1 MVLAG
6 SFLLVETIRYT
17 KKTKL
22 KYFVSRCNVDPL
34 LALTA
39 EVEEIMS
46 LHGATRDLVSEF
58 GSRPTL
64 RASALI
70 VTIFGDAILPRGG
83 TVWIGSLIKVLAD
96 YGINER
102 LVRTSV
108 FRLTR
113 DNWLKVNQVGRRSYY
128 SLTPSGAREFE
139 RATQR
144 IYGDPRQ
151 AWDGYWS
158 LVLLSGMAAEDREAV
173 RRELGWLGFGAL
185 SASVLAHPSAD
196 IPAMEA
202 TLKHAGI
209 DRDLVVMRSKVAD
222 SRHHD
227 AMRSLVQKSWNIDE
241 IDDQYDRFVSQFRP
255 VFAAVRRTRN
265 RDSRLAFQIRML
277 LIQEY
282 RRILLR
288 DPLLPAE
295 MLPTGW
301 HGTAAYQ
308 LCRNLYRL
316 IYAPADEFMSSEF
329 ETADGPLPPPA
340 PEFYDRFGGL
350 A

>member
-1 MVLAG
+1 
-6 SFLLVETIRYT
+6 
-17 KKTKL
+17 
-22 KYFVSRCNVDPL
+22 
-34 LALTA
+34 
-39 EVEEIMS
+39 MS
-46 LHGATRDLVSEF
+46 LHGATKDLVSEF

-64 RASALI
+64 RAGSLI

-113 DNWLKVNQVGRRSYY
+113 DNWLQVNQVGRRSYY
-128 SLTPSGAREFE
+128 SLTPSGAQEFE

-158 LVLLSGMAAEDREAV
+158 LVLLSGMAAEDRDAV
-173 RRELGWLGFGAL
+173 RKELGWLGFGAL

-196 IPAMEA
+196 IAAMEA
-202 TLKHAGI
+202 TLKRAGI
-209 DRDLVVMRSKVAD
+209 ERDIVVMRGNVVD
-222 SRHHD
+222 GRHDD
-227 AMRSLVQKSWNIDE
+227 AMRNLVQKSWR
-241 IDDQYDRFVSQFRP
+241 IDDIDAQYDKFVTQFRP
-255 VFAAVRRTRN
+255 VFAAVRRTRK
-265 RDSRLAFQIRML
+265 RDSRLSFQIRML

-295 MLPTGW
+295 MLPAGW

-316 IYAPADEFMSSEF
+316 IYAPADDFMSNEF
-329 ETADGPLPPPA
+329 ETADGPLPPPTRNVIV
-340 PEFYDRFGGL
+340 PPRE
-350 A
+350 